1 MKFQGKLTNWNDDK
15 GFGFVVPN
23 GGGNRSFVHI
33 KSFQKRSRRPIEGD
47 LIVYEQVKEPQGKFK
62 AVNVVLASDRKR
74 KAVATRK
81 SSKLGTIICVAFCLI
96 LIAATLSSL
105 LPVEIL
111 YAYVGASIFAFIV
124 YAYDKSSAQND
135 RWRTPESHL
144 HLLSLIG
151 GWPGALYAQH
161 KLRHKSSK
169 KAFKQVYWA
178 TVVINIG
185 VFFWLLSDKGQQF
198 LVILFS

>member
-1 MKFQGKLTNWNDDK
+1 MQSTLAILDWVIIFIYFAIILFVAWKVTNQQKQNSDEYFLAGRNLSW
-15 GFGFVVPN
+15 FV
-23 GGGNRSFVHI
+23 
-33 KSFQKRSRRPIEGD
+33 
-47 LIVYEQVKEPQGKFK
+47 
-62 AVNVVLASDRKR
+62 
-74 KAVATRK
+74 
-81 SSKLGTIICVAFCLI
+81 
-96 LIAATLSSL
+96 
-105 LPVEIL
+105 
-111 YAYVGASIFAFIV
+111 VGASIFAFIV

-198 LVILFS
+198 LVILFSL